1 MIRVVVTVLESIVI
15 DRASTMASSMKRAA
29 AKSVSDVDVP
39 QVRPE
44 DTPLVSIDLSLFG
57 RPLNNSAL
65 VRCGPPDP
73 CPATRGILFVLIGDE
88 PAMAPQPGSW
98 TGSPVELGR

>member
-1 MIRVVVTVLESIVI
+1 MIRVVVTVLKLIVI

-39 QVRPE
+39 QVRPV
-44 DTPLVSIDLSLFG
+44 DKPSCRLIWSCLVVYLIIKIKGF
-57 RPLNNSAL
+57 NSL

-73 CPATRGILFVLIGDE
+73 YLSHAGKF
-88 PAMAPQPGSW
+88 
-98 TGSPVELGR
+98 

>member
-1 MIRVVVTVLESIVI
+1 MILAVVTVLESIAI
-15 DRASTMASSMKRAA
+15 DRACTMASSIKRAA

-44 DTPLVSIDLSLFG
+44 DTPLVSSNLSLFG
-57 RPLNNSAL
+57 RPLNNKTS

-73 CPATRGILFVLIGDE
+73 CLATPSLLIGDE
-88 PAMAPQPGSW
+88 PDMAPQPGSW
-98 TGSPVELGR
+98 TRSPLELGR